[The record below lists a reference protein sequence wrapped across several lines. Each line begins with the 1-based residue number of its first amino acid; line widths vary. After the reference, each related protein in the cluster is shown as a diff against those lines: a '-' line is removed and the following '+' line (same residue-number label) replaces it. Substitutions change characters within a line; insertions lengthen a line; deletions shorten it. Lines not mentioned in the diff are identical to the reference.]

1 MIKKYLNSTIMMLM
15 PRFLLEYD
23 DRIIQV
29 EPINYVYYAGSKQFS
44 ETRFLCEV
52 KMEKESERS

>member
-1 MIKKYLNSTIMMLM
+1 MIKKYPNSTIMMLM

-23 DRIIQV
+23 DRIVQA
-29 EPINYVYYAGSKQFS
+29 EPINYVYYTGSKQFS

-52 KMEKESERS
+52 KMEEKSERG

>member
-1 MIKKYLNSTIMMLM
+1 MVKKYPDSTIMMLM
-15 PRFLLEYD
+15 PRFLLEYGD
-23 DRIIQV
+23 HIVQS

-52 KMEKESERS
+52 KMEEESERS